1 MHVAQTLS
9 QLTLLCQLTYC
20 LWEDKQYLIQ
30 CKVRAGQTDNVHVAW
45 QCDAL
50 SGTVL
55 PAGESTEFE
64 QKGHCGRNL
73 ERERETG

>member
-1 MHVAQTLS
+1 MNSAQSLC
-9 QLTLLCQLTYC
+9 QFTLLCQLHC

-30 CKVRAGQTDNVHVAW
+30 HKVRAGQTDNVYVAW
-45 QCDAL
+45 QRDAL

-64 QKGHCGRNL
+64 QKGHCGKNL
-73 ERERETG
+73 KRERETG

>member
-1 MHVAQTLS
+1 MHVAQSLCQFTLF
-9 QLTLLCQLTYC
+9 CQLTHC

-30 CKVRAGQTDNVHVAW
+30 HKVRAGETDNVHVAC
-45 QCDAL
+45 QYDAL
-50 SGTVL
+50 SGTVVL
-55 PAGESTEFE
+55 AGESTEFE